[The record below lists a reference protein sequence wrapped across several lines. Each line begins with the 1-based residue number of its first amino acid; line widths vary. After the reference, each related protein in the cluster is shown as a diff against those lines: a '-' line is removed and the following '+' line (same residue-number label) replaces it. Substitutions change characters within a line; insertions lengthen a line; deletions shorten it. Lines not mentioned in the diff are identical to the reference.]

1 MYNRH
6 ISDKIWFHSTF
17 DYSSSFNKKASSTAN
32 RYGLNAGLNFR
43 FSISNTISLHVPITS
58 GAQIINIESN
68 KNAYKYSV
76 TLKGM
81 QATLGL
87 AVHVKLSEKIDVS
100 LGSYYSK
107 GILLYNEN
115 FILNPTPKYYK
126 TNFKTMLLGVNYFF

>member
-32 RYGLNAGLNFR
+32 RYGLNVWTKFSFFNIKYNF
-43 FSISNTISLHVPITS
+43 ITCSNNI